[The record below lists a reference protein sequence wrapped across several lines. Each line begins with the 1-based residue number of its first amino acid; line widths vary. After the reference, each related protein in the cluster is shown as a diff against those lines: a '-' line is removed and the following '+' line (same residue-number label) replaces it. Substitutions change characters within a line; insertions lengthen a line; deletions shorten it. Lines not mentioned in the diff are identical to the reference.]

1 MAGAGHL
8 LGPPPGLCGDTHQ
21 GLLMRPGL
29 PHNMARSQGGASWES
44 RWKLYLFYDLS
55 LGNHSIASVD
65 WSGHKPTCDRGEKTR
80 TPPPSA
86 ECRGKGR
93 CCWALFL
100 SGLEDVFST
109 DLWKCVTVEMFLAAL
124 SASELFA
131 FRPTQTWI

>member
-1 MAGAGHL
+1 
-8 LGPPPGLCGDTHQ
+8 
-21 GLLMRPGL
+21 MRPGL

-65 WSGHKPTCDRGEKTR
+65 WSGHKPTCDQGEKTR

-100 SGLEDVFST
+100 SGLEDVFNT
-109 DLWKCVTVEMFLAAL
+109 DLWKCVTVENVPGSSL
-124 SASELFA
+124 SVRTLCIPSYTNMDLITLLSRQGAQVA
-131 FRPTQTWI
+131 